1 MLVTPRK
8 SPCRSVPVHR
18 IPLNSVTPVKDLL
31 TLGDGGHA
39 EFICP
44 NPVDFRTRS
53 TTTSSLSQ
61 WERTCFGNQTT
72 RGLRPCQT
80 GNTSLDTLCQAS
92 ADSPAKIFA
101 RMKAKLVNGRGFS
114 ATQRQTS
121 SEDAHQGLFK
131 TPKKSVNQD
140 LEQSHEM
147 EILTLSPSPSTA
159 ACGRS
164 HRFQRGLSQSEAT
177 LHGGQPG
184 ILKGTSTASGVSSPL
199 KWASSACPSAHG
211 VQHKEWKQPMC
222 TNGSDHKMPYVLP
235 QVPTSNLPFFN
246 TLGAELPH
254 SSPAKMFAQMKERVQ
269 LMQRH
274 EENNRI
280 KSTVDNRNGNYIN
293 ESHKQSPTVRSGD
306 DGDSELS
313 LDKDFTVDV
322 PSIASSRS
330 NAPSD
335 ICTSLVAAEPVNGS
349 PVPASKGPVDQ
360 HLCKL
365 MEDPLLQRTPRIC
378 IPKKKA
384 MEFQSIVESESSAKA
399 EVAGSIVHLRQWQIK
414 VIHNGFFVDGVRMD
428 NKLPWH
434 SNIIAQRVAC
444 NILKTVTGSTYVLVG
459 NMVQDN
465 NSTLPKWLLKKFLF
479 GFPEKW
485 KDYLE
490 TYLSQLKSSD
500 SDPKKLGNN
509 STGSRM
515 PQRQSKCTTKER
527 ALVSVTPKAHKI
539 SASSI
544 PRSQQSVPKVS
555 RSGRLIKPP
564 LEYWKG
570 GRIVMDADMNITIH
584 EDYASMSAL
593 HLNKSLSVASSQE
606 EKNTRST
613 KSHTAVK
620 DGMGSQSSSS
630 DEKETS
636 SLQRRVKS
644 CTQLSHRRQRKKE
657 LLHVPSP
664 SRNQNAREAKQSAK
678 RSKCRKGGE
687 KHHSAELASD
697 SEQSAGTSQGSRI
710 SVMKNQAKSQ
720 ACIFERATDKVQTNI
735 EANDLVTG
743 VEHPTSQLDSV
754 LLQRNHVRSQA
765 AKGAGHKKDTASSFT
780 EEPPTVPKTS
790 SQRKRGRASTSKP
803 LRVLGSKG
811 SQRDTKDSETDSR
824 SNSATHRV
832 FQLRSQS
839 RTRRQ
844 GNLTDTSD
852 ASQNLRKSNYLSEEC
867 SSDSGSSKIITSD
880 MCHLVKSISRK
891 QVPAQ
896 IHKGD
901 QKQEDDSSQTASDT
915 SGSKG
920 KRPVRKC
927 SASAVSNRVRRPTE
941 ARLPNGHLNGT
952 LPKAGKRCSAV
963 ASSDSSSPE
972 DFRRR
977 EKGVRVK
984 GVAGPGESTQLSEK
998 KQEASRGGKGTN
1010 KENVRVP
1017 IHTEEEGDDDDM
1029 WTEKELDKLRK
1040 AVTTLPKHKSG
1051 FWVNVAMMVGTRSA
1065 EECQEQYAQQQIVKA
1080 RYRLR
1085 RSTALTSTKEAD
1097 KETLQI
1103 TAKVGTLKRKQ
1114 QMRQF
1119 LDHMPKDNH
1128 DDIFTSSPLQNK
1140 RVKLPTLSTNVE
1152 DHVFQHLEHNQTPRS
1167 SSFPQ
1172 VKTPQCLHISPG
1184 MLGSIN
1190 RHNNDRYVYQLQKK
1204 MRKGRANVHAPAT
1217 SQEHKFTP
1225 ASSQK
1230 CVRRR
1235 INEENDSLVVWE
1247 MFSGK
1252 EAAPLPSDDSGEED
1266 YYFSDND

>member
-1 MLVTPRK
+1 MQVFGL
-8 SPCRSVPVHR
+8 SVETR
-18 IPLNSVTPVKDLL
+18 IPRGSSHKHREHGNWPYTILL
-31 TLGDGGHA
+31 TK
-39 EFICP
+39 
-44 NPVDFRTRS
+44 N
-53 TTTSSLSQ
+53 
-61 WERTCFGNQTT
+61 
-72 RGLRPCQT
+72 
-80 GNTSLDTLCQAS
+80 
-92 ADSPAKIFA
+92 
-101 RMKAKLVNGRGFS
+101 
-114 ATQRQTS
+114 
-121 SEDAHQGLFK
+121 
-131 TPKKSVNQD
+131 
-140 LEQSHEM
+140 
-147 EILTLSPSPSTA
+147 
-159 ACGRS
+159 
-164 HRFQRGLSQSEAT
+164 
-177 LHGGQPG
+177 
-184 ILKGTSTASGVSSPL
+184 KGTSL
-199 KWASSACPSAHG
+199 
-211 VQHKEWKQPMC
+211 
-222 TNGSDHKMPYVLP
+222 
-235 QVPTSNLPFFN
+235 
-246 TLGAELPH
+246 
-254 SSPAKMFAQMKERVQ
+254 
-269 LMQRH
+269 
-274 EENNRI
+274 
-280 KSTVDNRNGNYIN
+280 
-293 ESHKQSPTVRSGD
+293 
-306 DGDSELS
+306 
-313 LDKDFTVDV
+313 
-322 PSIASSRS
+322 
-330 NAPSD
+330 
-335 ICTSLVAAEPVNGS
+335 
-349 PVPASKGPVDQ
+349 
-360 HLCKL
+360 
-365 MEDPLLQRTPRIC
+365 
-378 IPKKKA
+378 
-384 MEFQSIVESESSAKA
+384 
-399 EVAGSIVHLRQWQIK
+399 
-414 VIHNGFFVDGVRMD
+414 
-428 NKLPWH
+428 
-434 SNIIAQRVAC
+434 NIITLIDLFHCPA
-444 NILKTVTGSTYVLVG
+444 
-459 NMVQDN
+459 
-465 NSTLPKWLLKKFLF
+465 LPKWLLKKFLF

-620 DGMGSQSSSS
+620 VLNQWPERKGQEKSDSDTKPHSNRKATKAEVEHLGWVSRQSSVPLSPLNTVVQLQKRCLENNVKFHPPKPNSCAMIDREVVDGPMMPSVSLSSVFFTDGMGSQSSSS